1 MAQRPPSALARL
13 HCPRSIHIVHFCANG
28 VSVACMKSKCCWTIC
43 CTCRTCSVRGSSC
56 SCARTLGQITP
67 CGTSHPRMCGRT
79 PRGATEPCARR
90 ITTLQACLGEK
101 TAEGE
106 PLASTAWAVAATP
119 ATLGGLGL
127 HLAMRLLQHGVPRPT
142 RWVIGTCATAFGV
155 GMCACTRSAVVWSVS
170 RTEGRSAFAATR
182 WQECPTWSRA
192 TPGARKPGLATGLTA
207 GSSTHR
213 VPAHTLLSRSKH
225 CYHE

>member
-1 MAQRPPSALARL
+1 MCVAPRAHVREHSGKSRLAEHPTRG
-13 HCPRSIHIVHFCANG
+13 CA
-28 VSVACMKSKCCWTIC
+28 A
-43 CTCRTCSVRGSSC
+43 VR
-56 SCARTLGQITP
+56 
-67 CGTSHPRMCGRT
+67 
-79 PRGATEPCARR
+79 RGARPSRVHDASRRCRHALGRKRPKASLSRPQPGPLQQRLRRWAGWACTLPCAYCSMG
-90 ITTLQACLGEK
+90 CLGRH
-101 TAEGE
+101 A
-106 PLASTAWAVAATP
+106 
-119 ATLGGLGL
+119 GLL
-127 HLAMRLLQHGVPRPT
+127 D
-142 RWVIGTCATAFGV
+142 VIGTCATAFGV